1 MGKINKHSNLYDK
14 NGKLLKKAPLTD
26 YTIQELEELIDS
38 LPEGVERNNA
48 TMYLVTL
55 YQKYGNPH
63 EEELIKRIK
72 EQANNTVNEDQ
83 IKQALGDLKRELHE
97 IEQPEE
103 IDESEEDA
111 KERTVSEEQ
120 EAPQYDVN
128 NIESEYVE
136 PVE

>member
-1 MGKINKHSNLYDK
+1 MGKINKHSNLYNKD
-14 NGKLLKKAPLTD
+14 GKLLKKAPLTD
-26 YTIQELEELIDS
+26 YTIEEVEKLIDD
-38 LPEGVERNNA
+38 LPEGIERNRA
-48 TMYLVTL
+48 TMYLFQL
-55 YQKYGNPH
+55 YQKHGNPH

-97 IEQPEE
+97 IEQQKE

-120 EAPQYDVN
+120 ETPQYDVN